1 MELLTDSAKCC
12 TSKDEW
18 MTVRVL
24 EWTSWPGDLYWISF
38 ENGSSFTYIF
48 AVWESRLHIKCWL
61 HWSTV
66 LTAMALSIWS
76 SCPVIKLA
84 FVVILT
90 WERARARVC
99 VCILLSLP
107 PPPPPFRSVEIY
119 HQVQQTHT
127 NKLTREGSR
136 SPGSAFRD
144 AGRPGGDVNN
154 HRCRHANSVM
164 DRRSDLWPWHLPTQA
179 KTSISRPAL

>member
-1 MELLTDSAKCC
+1 MELLTDSAKRC
-12 TSKDEW
+12 TSKGEW

-24 EWTSWPGDLYWISF
+24 EWTSWPSDLYWISF

-107 PPPPPFRSVEIY
+107 PPPPPPLSEVLKS
-119 HQVQQTHT
+119 TTKSNKHT
-127 NKLTREGSR
+127 LINWQEKVLDLQEAPLETRE
-136 SPGSAFRD
+136 D
-144 AGRPGGDVNN
+144 
-154 HRCRHANSVM
+154 
-164 DRRSDLWPWHLPTQA
+164 
-179 KTSISRPAL
+179 PAEM